1 MNIEFAE
8 KDPKP
13 LVGLNRNI
21 LVAKE
26 DYLVGNQRIM
36 EIFWKVSSSS
46 GFSRSTP
53 RISAPITG
61 VTG

>member
-8 KDPKP
+8 KRSEP

-36 EIFWKVSSSS
+36 NCLE
-46 GFSRSTP
+46 
-53 RISAPITG
+53 G
-61 VTG
+61 VFVEWFI